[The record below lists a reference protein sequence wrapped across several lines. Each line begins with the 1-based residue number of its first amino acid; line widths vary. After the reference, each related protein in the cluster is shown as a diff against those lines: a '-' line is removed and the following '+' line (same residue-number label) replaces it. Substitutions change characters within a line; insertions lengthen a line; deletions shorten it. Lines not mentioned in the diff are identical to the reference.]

1 MASSRADT
9 TGPRAPGGSALSTR
23 SVTVGAALLGAAG
36 VLGAAGFAVIGT
48 TLVTAARRRA
58 QDMDRPPAEVVR
70 KHWEKTKA
78 ATAAGASA
86 WHDGALA
93 QQH

>member
-9 TGPRAPGGSALSTR
+9 TGTRATGGSQFSTR

-36 VLGAAGFAVIGT
+36 ILGMAGFAVIGT
-48 TLVTAARRRA
+48 TLITAARRRVQEMEA
-58 QDMDRPPAEVVR
+58 PPAEVVR

-93 QQH
+93 QH

>member
-1 MASSRADT
+1 MASSRAGM
-9 TGPRAPGGSALSTR
+9 TGTHAPGGSQFSTR

-36 VLGAAGFAVIGT
+36 VLGIAGFAVIGT
-48 TLVTAARRRA
+48 TLITAARRRV
-58 QDMDRPPAEVVR
+58 QDMDAPPAEVVR

-86 WHDGALA
+86 WHDGAPA
-93 QQH
+93 HH

>member
-1 MASSRADT
+1 MASSRGDPAGT
-9 TGPRAPGGSALSTR
+9 RAPGGSQLSTR

-36 VLGAAGFAVIGT
+36 VLGMAGLAVIGT
-48 TLVTAARRRA
+48 TLITAARRRV
-58 QDMDRPPAEVVR
+58 QDMDQPPAEVVR

-86 WHDGALA
+86 WHDGELA
-93 QQH
+93 RR